1 MSLDDLRKR
10 IDSIDDEILALLD
23 QRATVVG
30 DVARAKQATHTATYD
45 PERERQVLDRLASRA
60 GGRFPREAIRA
71 VYREVM
77 SACLALQEPVKVAF
91 LGPAGTF
98 THAAAR
104 ALFGLAA
111 RYSEAATIAGVFDS
125 VRRGD
130 AKYGVAPIENSSEG
144 SVTQAIDEL
153 IEGGVLIRRELVLE
167 VTHSL
172 LSLAPEL
179 TGIARVYSHPQA
191 LGQCRAWLAKNLAA
205 AQLVQTPSTAA
216 AAREAATDPTGAAIG
231 SALAGELYGLPLLR
245 ERIQDQ
251 EGNATR
257 FVMLATEDAPRTGR
271 DKTTLVFS
279 VRDGRGALRRVLEI
293 FDAHAINL
301 SRIESRPSRQK
312 AWDYVF
318 LVDLEGHREDDGV
331 KGALA
336 ALTEK
341 CPMVRS
347 LGSYPRAP
355 QA

>member
-1 MSLDDLRKR
+1 MSLDDLRKS

-23 QRATVVG
+23 KRATVVG
-30 DVARAKQATHTATYD
+30 DVARAKQAAQTPTYD

-77 SACLALQEPVKVAF
+77 SACLALQQPVKVAF

-111 RYSEAATIAGVFDS
+111 RYSEAATIEGVFDS

-130 AKYGVAPIENSSEG
+130 AKFGVAPIENSSEG
-144 SVTQAIDEL
+144 SVTQAVDEL
-153 IEGGVLIRRELVLE
+153 IEGGVLIRREIVLE
-167 VTHSL
+167 VAHCL
-172 LSLAPEL
+172 LSSASGL
-179 TGIARVYSHPQA
+179 TDVARVYSHPQA
-191 LGQCRAWLAKNLAA
+191 LGQCRAWLMKNLAG

-216 AAREAATDPTGAAIG
+216 AAREAASDPGGAAIG
-231 SALAGELYGLPLLR
+231 SALAAELYGLPLLR
-245 ERIQDQ
+245 ERIQDH

-279 VRDGRGALRRVLEI
+279 VRDGRGALRRVLEL
-293 FDAHAINL
+293 FDGHEINL

-318 LVDLEGHREDDGV
+318 LVDLEGHRDDDNV
-331 KGALA
+331 KRALE
-336 ALTEK
+336 ALGEK

-347 LGSYPRAP
+347 LGSYPRFA
-355 QA
+355 